1 MKDIFYFF
9 PRLKNRK
16 NASLCFI
23 ITLNRRKSP
32 NIFPEIQR
40 KSRTWRLLFDSED
53 PIRRRLDEPCW
64 LHPFSERVLLFK
76 SKHKGRRKMVQH
88 LMKRCLLLW
97 HQLLTRKVFFF
108 FSCQVNFIYSS
119 QNHTSLFASTGF
131 TICSAYHTVCPSSLH
146 SDTERLSKSKRGAT
160 QMRDYKRKRHI
171 LGKCMTRCVGFWRL

>member
-1 MKDIFYFF
+1 MKDILFFF

-32 NIFPEIQR
+32 NIFAEIQR
-40 KSRTWRLLFDSED
+40 KSRTWRLLFDSKD

-88 LMKRCLLLW
+88 LMRRCLLLW

-108 FSCQVNFIYSS
+108 VFHVKSILFILPRITHHYLPQLVLQSA
-119 QNHTSLFASTGF
+119 QHTTLSVLHPF
-131 TICSAYHTVCPSSLH
+131 IQIQKDSARANEERRKWEIIKEK
-146 SDTERLSKSKRGAT
+146 DT
-160 QMRDYKRKRHI
+160 
-171 LGKCMTRCVGFWRL
+171 F